1 MKGILKMEKSNLDYV
16 DSFLEEI
23 VGVDFF
29 DMEDLFKNRELI
41 RKNYQSLTKDYKRV
55 YKWYFYF
62 KLCLIKN
69 PLKDLMWSYI
79 VGCDG
84 SESELISEYIGF
96 ISKKRAIIEK
106 QKGEYSEID

>member
-1 MKGILKMEKSNLDYV
+1 MNSKIGYDEQ
-16 DSFLEEI
+16 FLEDI

-29 DMEDLFKNRELI
+29 DIEDLFKNRKLI
-41 RKNYQSLTKDYKRV
+41 RRNYESLTKDYKRV

-84 SESELISEYIGF
+84 SESELISEYLGF
-96 ISKKRAIIEK
+96 ISKKRTIIER
-106 QKGEYSEID
+106 QRREDSEID

>member
-1 MKGILKMEKSNLDYV
+1 MNSKMSYDER
-16 DSFLEEI
+16 FLRDI

-29 DMEDLFKNRELI
+29 DMEDLFNNRKLI
-41 RKNYQSLTKDYKRV
+41 RRNYQMLTKDYKRV

-79 VGCDG
+79 AGCDG
-84 SESELISEYIGF
+84 VEFDLASEYRIF
-96 ISKKRAIIEK
+96 VNKKRAIMEK
-106 QKGEYSEID
+106 QRREDSEID

>member
-1 MKGILKMEKSNLDYV
+1 MNSKMGYDERFLKD
-16 DSFLEEI
+16 I

-41 RKNYQSLTKDYKRV
+41 RRNYESLSTDYKRV

-79 VGCDG
+79 AGCNGFED
-84 SESELISEYIGF
+84 ELMLEYVGF

-106 QKGEYSEID
+106 QRREDGKID